1 MINCHP
7 YGIITALSE
16 ESLVELPYLSK
27 EMHEGGSNLFY
38 IYIYI
43 YIYMSIMNYSN
54 HGLFNMIRSSNV
66 VPFNQVESKRRRLPS
81 CLSLCGIPKR
91 LATGG

>member
-7 YGIITALSE
+7 YGIITVVVAAAE
-16 ESLVELPYLSK
+16 EFLVELPYLNK
-27 EMHEGGSNLFY
+27 ECMKEAETCP

-43 YIYMSIMNYSN
+43 SMNYSN
-54 HGLFNMIRSSNV
+54 HGLFNMIRNSNIV

>member
-1 MINCHP
+1 M
-7 YGIITALSE
+7 
-16 ESLVELPYLSK
+16 K
-27 EMHEGGSNLFY
+27 EAETCP

-43 YIYMSIMNYSN
+43 SMNYSN
-54 HGLFNMIRSSNV
+54 HGLFNMIRNSKIV